1 MSKAITRMSLYLAL
15 FILLGASLVTGAF
28 AQETP
33 FFTSGNLVV
42 SVEGCGVHGGT
53 CTTVPNGTGTGTGNS
68 SVGGYGDN
76 QGAPLTLFQYVPTG
90 TASATF
96 VNSLVLPQA
105 GSAADL
111 PVSGEYGSSSEAMLQ
126 LSSTGQ
132 YLTIMGYGINA
143 AVFDANPDSY
153 GAAPSGALAQS
164 GSLTGQSYTPV
175 PRVATLIDPYGNVN
189 SSTAIY
195 NIFNTN
201 NPRSAYTLNGTTAYV
216 SGQGTGSDSTGGVFY
231 VPVGATDNA
240 PIAITGLDT
249 SSKTIAQDTRDVQIY
264 NNTLYV
270 SVDSKEGSGSA
281 RDFIGTLGSPPATSL
296 YSSGAGPTQLTGFG
310 SSSSGKETITTGSN
324 SNGNNLNAGLQINL
338 SPVNYFFA
346 SPSVLYVADSGDP
359 KNNSATSPLGD
370 GGLQKWINSSSN
382 GTGTWSLAYTLY
394 QGLNLVAN
402 SNSDGT
408 SGLYGLA
415 VTVSGNTVQLYATN
429 YTLSDLDYTYLY
441 GITDNLTFTTASQ
454 ASGESFTMLDAAP
467 PDSNFKGVALAP
479 TLPAGSATITS
490 SPSGLAFTSTGTGC
504 APGTYT
510 TPVTLIWTPGNPC
523 SLSVVTPQIVAGAQY
538 VFTQWGDG
546 TTSTTDT
553 VTAPTTSAVY
563 TADFNTTPAG
573 LYSPAPGSTLAGNSV
588 TFQWYGPPNNA
599 AFWIDVGSSAG
610 GNNYHQSGSLP
621 TTTLSATVTSL
632 PTDGS
637 TIYVTLYWLIN
648 GSWVSNPYTYT
659 ALNATGSAA
668 GMITAPIPGSML
680 TGSSAT
686 FVWTAG
692 SGGATAYWLD
702 VGRAAGGNQYLQS
715 GNLGDVMQLT
725 VNGLPTDGSMVFV
738 TLYSLIGGVWAG
750 NAYTYT
756 AFNASGA
763 GSCLPTAI
771 SPGAG
776 TTLSGS
782 SQLFSWTPS
791 QAAGCSTSV
800 TGYWLDAGT
809 AASENE
815 YYQSGNLGTA
825 TSVTAVNL
833 PQDGSAVQVTLWTLY
848 GGQWYSS
855 VYNYT
860 AQ

>member
-1 MSKAITRMSLYLAL
+1 VLNAACD
-15 FILLGASLVTGAF
+15 
-28 AQETP
+28 P
-33 FFTSGNLVV
+33 NNTSGTTGLIGLAGVV
-42 SVEGCGVHGGT
+42 S
-53 CTTVPNGTGTGTGNS
+53 
-68 SVGGYGDN
+68 
-76 QGAPLTLFQYVPTG
+76 
-90 TASATF
+90 
-96 VNSLVLPQA
+96 
-105 GSAADL
+105 
-111 PVSGEYGSSSEAMLQ
+111 
-126 LSSTGQ
+126 
-132 YLTIMGYGINA
+132 
-143 AVFDANPDSY
+143 
-153 GAAPSGALAQS
+153 
-164 GSLTGQSYTPV
+164 
-175 PRVATLIDPYGNVN
+175 
-189 SSTAIY
+189 
-195 NIFNTN
+195 
-201 NPRSAYTLNGTTAYV
+201 
-216 SGQGTGSDSTGGVFY
+216 
-231 VPVGATDNA
+231 
-240 PIAITGLDT
+240 
-249 SSKTIAQDTRDVQIY
+249 
-264 NNTLYV
+264 
-270 SVDSKEGSGSA
+270 
-281 RDFIGTLGSPPATSL
+281 
-296 YSSGAGPTQLTGFG
+296 
-310 SSSSGKETITTGSN
+310 GSN
-324 SNGNNLNAGLQINL
+324 
-338 SPVNYFFA
+338 VY
-346 SPSVLYVADSGDP
+346 
-359 KNNSATSPLGD
+359 
-370 GGLQKWINSSSN
+370 
-382 GTGTWSLAYTLY
+382 
-394 QGLNLVAN
+394 
-402 SNSDGT
+402 
-408 SGLYGLA
+408 
-415 VTVSGNTVQLYATN
+415 LYATN
-429 YTLSDLDYTYLY
+429 YTIADLDPTYLY
-441 GITDNLTFTTASQ
+441 GITDNLTNTTASQ
-454 ASGESFTMLDAAP
+454 ASGESFTQLDAAP

-479 TLPAGSATITS
+479 ALPAGSATITS

-563 TADFNTTPAG
+563 TANFNTTPAG
-573 LYSPAPGSTLAGNSV
+573 LYSPAPGSTLAGSSA
-588 TFQWYGPPNNA
+588 TFQWYGPPNNT

-637 TIYVTLYWLIN
+637 TVYVTLYWLIN

-659 ALNATGSAA
+659 ALKATGSAA